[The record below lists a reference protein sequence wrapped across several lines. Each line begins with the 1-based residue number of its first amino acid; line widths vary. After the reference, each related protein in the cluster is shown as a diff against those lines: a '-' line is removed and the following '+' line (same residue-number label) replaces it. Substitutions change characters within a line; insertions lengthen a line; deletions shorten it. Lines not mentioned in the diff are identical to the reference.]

1 MSRFTALETAV
12 LADVDVKTVHNVIED
27 VLPEIAGPARTLSA
41 TDAVIVK
48 LATSLTP
55 YLTREAKR
63 RFAHEI
69 RHAPHRRQVSLDVL
83 GLDVARFRAFV
94 AERMQ
99 LLRTL
104 RHLATTEEG
113 ILGGE
118 PVFRGT
124 RVPVAMIAAMVE
136 AGEAVADIRAGYPQ
150 LGESQIA
157 LAPLWVKTYPRRGR
171 PRPRPWAEAD
181 KRAKRTARRRAE
193 PAA

>member
-63 RFAHEI
+63 RFAREI
-69 RHAPHRRQVSLDVL
+69 RQAPHQRQISLDSL
-83 GLDVARFRAFV
+83 ELDIARFRAFV

-99 LLRTL
+99 LLRAL
-104 RHLATTEEG
+104 RHLATMDED

-118 PVFRGT
+118 AVFRGT

-136 AGEAVADIRAGYPQ
+136 AGEAVADIRDAYPQ
-150 LGESQIA
+150 VDENQIT

-171 PRPRPWAEAD
+171 PRPRPWAVAGG
-181 KRAKRTARRRAE
+181 RAKRTTRRRVE
-193 PAA
+193 SAA